1 MCSGQGCSSKTA
13 SVLPACTICTG
24 ISKAPHAE
32 GDRECRGLPRVA
44 LQLGLFDAAAAPPDL
59 RRRQEAAGRLL
70 DVHDAVCADAIG
82 AQQPTQ
88 LDEEPMRVGVLLLLA
103 ALRTAAAGLLFDD
116 CSGWGGRGGWSADVG
131 DLLVCKRSGDGVSW
145 LPPARSL

>member
-1 MCSGQGCSSKTA
+1 MRPRAAGASSSSWPSRSLT
-13 SVLPACTICTG
+13 SVLWPGLLKQDGG

-103 ALRTAAAGLLFDD
+103 ALRTAAARLLFDD
-116 CSGWGGRGGWSADVG
+116 CSGWGGRGG
-131 DLLVCKRSGDGVSW
+131 LEC
-145 LPPARSL
+145 